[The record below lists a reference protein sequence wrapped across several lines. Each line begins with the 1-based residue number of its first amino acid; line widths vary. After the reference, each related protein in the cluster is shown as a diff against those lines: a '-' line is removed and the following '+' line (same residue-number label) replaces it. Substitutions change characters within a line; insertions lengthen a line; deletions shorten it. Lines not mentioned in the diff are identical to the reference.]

1 MSGQFFHLWNKLLKL
16 CNLCLPISSDHRESW
31 VIFLTRKQRA
41 WGSDYSLPLHTY
53 LSGSKESPVRPAN
66 PTPGACPAPGISSAP
81 GNGWKGCWWGPR
93 LHAPARGWKEDPLFP
108 QRHLCLWPWGLLCLC
123 LVGFSLLLV
132 CLFAFFQKSGIFP
145 APSSFWEKIQVDHV
159 PTSPVP
165 ISLVL
170 SLQNSPLSQNH
181 KEKKK
186 KSPTLCALAFH
197 ELLSECPRQGALRI
211 SSLSPP
217 LETLME
223 GPHCSCRPDCSWS
236 PELNDQTDQHHQSGW
251 GDIQP
256 PVYGLSMMPGGS
268 FLSRLR
274 SFDPRVLFMLSL
286 PVSVFP
292 SWEIVEVFG
301 KTPCPLW
308 VPSAVTAHAVAQ
320 RVTSFKHPISVSL
333 QKPKP
338 CAMSNV

>member
-53 LSGSKESPVRPAN
+53 LSGSKESPVRPAH

-186 KSPTLCALAFH
+186 KVTNLVCFGLSWVTLRMSQAGGSPNLESLSSSRNPNGGAPLLLQTWLLLVSRAEWPDRSTPSEWLRGHTAPSLWAQHDARWVIFVKTSVFWPQSAFH
-197 ELLSECPRQGALRI
+197 AESPCECIPFLGNCRGVWEDALPSLGPQCCHCTRCCSEGHKL
-211 SSLSPP
+211 
-217 LETLME
+217 
-223 GPHCSCRPDCSWS
+223 
-236 PELNDQTDQHHQSGW
+236 
-251 GDIQP
+251 
-256 PVYGLSMMPGGS
+256 
-268 FLSRLR
+268 
-274 SFDPRVLFMLSL
+274 
-286 PVSVFP
+286 
-292 SWEIVEVFG
+292 
-301 KTPCPLW
+301 
-308 VPSAVTAHAVAQ
+308 
-320 RVTSFKHPISVSL
+320 
-333 QKPKP
+333 
-338 CAMSNV
+338 